1 MYLRSQDA
9 WFRAIAARD
18 YATVRENV
26 AQFQR
31 VANDEGE
38 TGLMLAVRARDLEMA
53 HLLAPFEHS
62 ARNKAGLS
70 AMMIAAMLDAAHICQ
85 KLAPYE
91 AGLTTDAGLS
101 ALMLAAKYGALTAL
115 GVLIPFQK
123 GRTDL
128 CGRTALMYAAANGQ
142 KEAAQQLALREAH
155 YRDNEGR
162 SAADLARDQGYDEI
176 ASFLLSLEQS
186 SLRAPSIQSERS
198 GSVKIAHL
206 RASRLS
212 SFFEQRSTMRS
223 DSSSFSTD
231 GSLRTSSAFQRHDG
245 STYESGYGASRTSL
259 PSNPSLSID
268 MFTVRRSLSA
278 QHARIAREN
287 AQIDAQQRE
296 DLTTAINSRV
306 NRLELKMNILVR
318 ANKELTAENE
328 RLRTQLGS
336 EVSVGPVQGDMT
348 RSSLLTPMDT
358 ALETL
363 RSQNEG
369 LRRELQDRER
379 EIARLAETEEE
390 YRRQILFL
398 QEKVSRLQPQTF
410 PPLPP
415 PLVPSFRS
423 TISTGG
429 SMRLS
434 AQSDTDTSGSD
445 SRRGTGSTTLPKSG
459 FCDLTAEST
468 CLERSE
474 CSHLVRTSAGEELD
488 LSQDDMRRNLVSQQ
502 NEMAR
507 ELQRLESVL
516 GERNAELSQV
526 RGLLTE
532 ALAASKDSGQETV
545 TQTPNIPAHSLS
557 GSPLLGDRRYQPPDD
572 VQEALNILAGSHDVT
587 LGERQSYVT
596 QVQKELQRLG
606 RSLADSRLSTGSAK
620 RDSFSLSVCDV
631 QTSCHPTP
639 QNSELEMYKTRI
651 RELEELVGKTRRRSD
666 SLPSRGSID
675 EPDEYQRDVDKRDA
689 VTETITERLLDIVH
703 EKEGEILA
711 LQHCLDIASGRV
723 DADPEVEAMLASSFK
738 SATPILASIG
748 SGRTLSTPTTMRMT
762 LTEPGSLHASGN
774 WDTIEPEGR
783 SKTSGRASTLRHIEI
798 APRDAE
804 HRDGTP
810 KLPTKPLMCIH
821 PNDSQ
826 GLSPHL

>member
-1 MYLRSQDA
+1 MCLRSQDA
-9 WFRAIAARD
+9 WFRAVAARD

-31 VANDEGE
+31 AANDEGE
-38 TGLMLAVRARDLEMA
+38 TGLMLAVRARDLEMT

-70 AMMIAAMLDAAHICQ
+70 ALMIAAMLDAAHICQ

-142 KEAAQQLALREAH
+142 REAAQQLALREAH

-162 SAADLARDQGYDEI
+162 SAADLARDQDYEEI
-176 ASFLLSLEQS
+176 ATFLFSLEQS

-198 GSVKIAHL
+198 GSVKLSTL

-231 GSLRTSSAFQRHDG
+231 GSLRTSSAFQRHEG
-245 STYESGYGASRTSL
+245 STYEAGYGASRASL
-259 PSNPSLSID
+259 ASNPSLSLD
-268 MFTVRRSLSA
+268 MFAVRRSLSA

-328 RLRTQLGS
+328 RLRMQLDSGA
-336 EVSVGPVQGDMT
+336 SVGPAPGEMT
-348 RSSLLTPMDT
+348 QSSLLTPMDT
-358 ALETL
+358 TLEAL

-379 EIARLAETEEE
+379 EMVRLAETEEE
-390 YRRQILFL
+390 YRRQILLL

-415 PLVPSFRS
+415 PLAPSLRS
-423 TISTGG
+423 TISTAG

-434 AQSDTDTSGSD
+434 SQSTTDVSVSD
-445 SRRGTGSTTLPKSG
+445 SRRGTGSTVIPQAEL
-459 FCDLTAEST
+459 CDSRAGDVR
-468 CLERSE
+468 LEDSRRSQPAP
-474 CSHLVRTSAGEELD
+474 SVGEELD
-488 LSQDDMRRNLVSQQ
+488 LSQGDMRRNLIGQQ

-507 ELQRLESVL
+507 ELQRLERVL

-526 RGLLTE
+526 RGLLAEMLPTHKE
-532 ALAASKDSGQETV
+532 SSQETIIR
-545 TQTPNIPAHSLS
+545 TPNVPAHSLS

-572 VQEALNILAGSHDVT
+572 VQEALDVLAGSQDVT
-587 LGERQSYVT
+587 LEERQMYIT

-606 RSLADSRLSTGSAK
+606 RSLLDSRLSTGSMK
-620 RDSFSLSVCDV
+620 RDSFSLSACDV

-639 QNSELEMYKTRI
+639 RNSELEMYKTRI

-666 SLPSRGSID
+666 SLPSRGSLD
-675 EPDEYQRDVDKRDA
+675 EPDEYQRDTEKRDA
-689 VTETITERLLDIVH
+689 VTDTITERLLDIVH

-711 LQHCLDIASGRV
+711 LQHCLDVASGRV

-748 SGRTLSTPTTMRMT
+748 SGRTVSTPTTMRMT
-762 LTEPGSLHASGN
+762 LVEPGSLHASGN
-774 WDTIEPEGR
+774 WDTMEPEGR
-783 SKTSGRASTLRHIEI
+783 SKAGGRASTLRHIEI

-821 PNDSQ
+821 PTDSQ
-826 GLSPHL
+826 VPSPHL